1 MEQIDRK
8 DGYKAKEYALIDANI
23 YRDIHTKLISNLEHA
38 SLLDSG
44 EIFVKLKFKNEE
56 TPDCIIDS
64 IIAKL
69 NDVFLSCNAV
79 RSCAD
84 DTSHMHRDFFAYPYF
99 TLYYTYFVMIQIF
112 NDCLIVDIISS
123 KDRDCEMTYDEFESL
138 LKFEKFYKE
147 NHKK

>member
-23 YRDIHTKLISNLEHA
+23 YQAIHTKLISNLEHA

-44 EIFVKLKFKNEE
+44 EIFVKLKFNSEE
-56 TPDCIIDS
+56 TIDS

-84 DTSHMHRDFFAYPYF
+84 GTFHMHRDFFAYPYF

-112 NDCLIVDIISS
+112 NDCFTVDIISS

-138 LKFEKFYKE
+138 LRFEKFYKE